1 MELLCPTAIFKKFE
15 FLRQFSKKQSMIK
28 KNYLLRWTEKFV
40 DKARQCFAFLHIK
53 PIIIYSRVKLIPWN
67 VVNLSHL
74 YLLIYIFVQRC
85 EISVS
90 KCFQQK
96 TIVQKGAYFGV
107 SILGCLFWGKVPIFA
122 SVSDRIRIFHCL
134 LHFTYVLA
142 HLFTE
147 MTQSCFCKE
156 HLKKGTLTKGTHK
169 KGTLEKGTLKKGTLN
184 QKLFKE
190 HIPLDTYEAYIFFKN
205 QSPIPLIMYD

>member
-74 YLLIYIFVQRC
+74 YLLIYIFACVRGSLQQP
-85 EISVS
+85 S
-90 KCFQQK
+90 K
-96 TIVQKGAYFGV
+96 
-107 SILGCLFWGKVPIFA
+107 S
-122 SVSDRIRIFHCL
+122 RIFYCTL
-134 LHFTYVLA
+134 LSPVHIY
-142 HLFTE
+142 
-147 MTQSCFCKE
+147 FCY
-156 HLKKGTLTKGTHK
+156 
-169 KGTLEKGTLKKGTLN
+169 
-184 QKLFKE
+184 FRW
-190 HIPLDTYEAYIFFKN
+190 PFFCVH
-205 QSPIPLIMYD
+205 SLPYIMYCKKERKNLILKVLNAMKGW